1 MPVYNHATTRPP
13 GILPGFYLLLFSFY
27 FSWCWWSSGK
37 ARDCWALR
45 AWKQQQFAGVLN
57 LAVGAHCSQL
67 MRANQIAD
75 REHRSIDKSYL
86 STWCDS
92 VRAADSHRALEQ
104 TTKHPICQVADRAAG
119 CSLPL
124 EIHSDT
130 CWQTR
135 VRGFKCHHSFFLR
148 SAEGFMCWKACL
160 REPSRRA
167 DLLQYTWPHCL
178 SPSFS
183 PRLLLLF
190 SISGRIF
197 SFLSWTFSCG
207 NHGP

>member
-13 GILPGFYLLLFSFY
+13 GILPGFYLLLFSFD

-92 VRAADSHRALEQ
+92 VRAANSHRALEQ
-104 TTKHPICQVADRAAG
+104 TTKHPICQIERLVVPSHWRFTLIHVGKPVCVALNVTTASSSDLQKGLCAG
-119 CSLPL
+119 KPACASPVEELISCS
-124 EIHSDT
+124 
-130 CWQTR
+130 TR
-135 VRGFKCHHSFFLR
+135 DLTVSLHPSLQGCYFFLV
-148 SAEGFMCWKACL
+148 
-160 REPSRRA
+160 
-167 DLLQYTWPHCL
+167 
-178 SPSFS
+178 
-183 PRLLLLF
+183 
-190 SISGRIF
+190 
-197 SFLSWTFSCG
+197 FLGEYSHF
-207 NHGP
+207 